1 MSLIKRKAW
10 LRTFE
15 KNFRILISRHQLMAV
30 SIYSTEALM
39 YLLTVI
45 FSLVSIDVV
54 VLVGGDPLSG
64 CVLDT
69 GLVLALRHP

>member
-1 MSLIKRKAW
+1 
-10 LRTFE
+10 
-15 KNFRILISRHQLMAV
+15 MAV

-69 GLVLALRHP
+69 SLVLALRHP